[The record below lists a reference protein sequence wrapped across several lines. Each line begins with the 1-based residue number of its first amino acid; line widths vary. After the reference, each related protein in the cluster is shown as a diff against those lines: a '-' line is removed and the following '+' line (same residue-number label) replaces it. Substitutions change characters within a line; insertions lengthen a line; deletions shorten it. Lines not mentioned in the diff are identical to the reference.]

1 MTDTRSLKKINKVL
15 DLISLLFVC
24 LVLGQWGGG
33 HRFRIFRGLPLFL
46 FTSLDPDP
54 EQGVGIFL
62 SAAHTLSLQ

>member
-1 MTDTRSLKKINKVL
+1 MTDTRSLKKLNKVL

-24 LVLGQWGGG
+24 LVLG
-33 HRFRIFRGLPLFL
+33 RGDPLPLFL